1 MKMTRGGVLLVCVI
15 LFASV
20 FGLFRVKYSVQYL
33 HKDVQEMKRQIDQEK
48 STIHILNAEWTF
60 LNQPKRLKE
69 LASRYLELK
78 EVRAVQVKSVESFI
92 VKLEKH
98 KKANYNVVRVINKP
112 KTKWKY
118 KDKGLSITYKNGRRP
133 FITIDGK

>member
-1 MKMTRGGVLLVCVI
+1 MSRGSALLIFIVLFV
-15 LFASV
+15 SV
-20 FGLFRVKYSVQYL
+20 FGLFKVKYRVHYL
-33 HKDVQEMKRQIDQEK
+33 NKDVQEMKKQIEQEK

-69 LASRYLELK
+69 LANRYLELK
-78 EVRAVQVKSVESFI
+78 EVRAIQVKSVENFI

-98 KKANYNVVRVINKP
+98 KKNNYTVVRNIQKP

-118 KDKGLSITYKNGRRP
+118 KDKSLSIMYKNGRRP